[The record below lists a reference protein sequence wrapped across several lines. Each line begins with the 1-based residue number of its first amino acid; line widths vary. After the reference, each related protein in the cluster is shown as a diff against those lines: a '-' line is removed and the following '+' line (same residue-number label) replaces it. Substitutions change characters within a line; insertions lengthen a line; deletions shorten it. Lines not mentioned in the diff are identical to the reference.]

1 MNERKPFLS
10 PPLAIFL
17 YALAC
22 GFMLILFHLIPGFIR
37 YLFSLFAFYG
47 GFNFFRKYDE
57 TKHRVLLIVFAMVIY
72 FIGVVVYVAFAI
84 VNGWTIPGVPDNVAE
99 MD

>member
-1 MNERKPFLS
+1 MNERKPLVN
-10 PPLAIFL
+10 PYVAICL

-22 GFMLILFHLIPGFIR
+22 GFMLILFNVIPGFIR

-57 TKHRVLLIVFAMVIY
+57 TKHRVLMIVGAMLVYLFGVI
-72 FIGVVVYVAFAI
+72 IYVAFAI
-84 VNGWTIPGVPDNVAE
+84 VNGWYIPGMPDNVLE